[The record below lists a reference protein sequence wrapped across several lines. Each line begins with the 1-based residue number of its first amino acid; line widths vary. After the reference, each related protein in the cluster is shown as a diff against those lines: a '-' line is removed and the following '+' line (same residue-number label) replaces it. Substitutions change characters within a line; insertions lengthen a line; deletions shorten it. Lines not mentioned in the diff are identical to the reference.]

1 MYRSI
6 FFELAVSNTY
16 CAVLRSKKLYGEIM
30 YNQNTEYFKFLFSL
44 FAHDVQY
51 TLYIIWWKARVRK
64 AMFFAFELVVALSD
78 AIYK

>member
-1 MYRSI
+1 
-6 FFELAVSNTY
+6 
-16 CAVLRSKKLYGEIM
+16 M

-64 AMFFAFELVVALSD
+64 AMFFAFEMVVALSD